1 MKTRMSSSTVVRVLL
16 NRRRGLIAARKT
28 LVAQETDVNK
38 RNCLCNIVG
47 RGLRSRILI
56 RIRAGCNW
64 NVMMLFELLGCVEN
78 LNSFLYK
85 FDNHH
90 RETGRIIFVFGR
102 KTFLFIV
109 PIKHVSTKGEH
120 QRNAIISTRGRGKNG
135 ALRGF

>member
-1 MKTRMSSSTVVRVLL
+1 M
-16 NRRRGLIAARKT
+16 
-28 LVAQETDVNK
+28 VAQGTDVKK

-56 RIRAGCNW
+56 RNRAGCDW

-78 LNSFLYK
+78 LSSFHYK

-109 PIKHVSTKGEH
+109 PIKHVSTKGKH
-120 QRNAIISTRGRGKNG
+120 QRNAIISTRARGKNG